1 MLVLVDEELYRAQD
15 LNPVYQNPD
24 RRGRAELRSA
34 TRDDQDGERYYIHRC
49 SPVYQ
54 NPDRRGRAELRSATR
69 DDQDGERSGF

>member
-34 TRDDQDGERYYIHRC
+34 TRDDQDGERLLYTQMFTC
-49 SPVYQ
+49 VS
-54 NPDRRGRAELRSATR
+54 ES
-69 DDQDGERSGF
+69 